1 MKENYNESSGW
12 NPHVSIHPQV
22 PLHSVSARSRP
33 TAAESFVERR
43 PSQRRGRC
51 RAEAWRLQPQ
61 PSPGDGL
68 QVIHL
73 SLTFLHRFIWLEF
86 FPHSVFA
93 GCPTMGL
100 SLHWS
105 RTGFSSRKKQS
116 SLSIMYDSYHFSHH
130 LCNNNTSLDYVRITF
145 RINS

>member
-1 MKENYNESSGW
+1 MKENYNGSSGW

-73 SLTFLHRFIWLEF
+73 SLTFSAPIHLVKIFPSFCFCRLSHDGAISPLE
-86 FPHSVFA
+86 SN
-93 GCPTMGL
+93 GL
-100 SLHWS
+100 LKSKE
-105 RTGFSSRKKQS
+105 T
-116 SLSIMYDSYHFSHH
+116 II
-130 LCNNNTSLDYVRITF
+130 SLDYVRLRFVGKTLK
-145 RINS
+145 SC